1 MGISEKEIKKKVNL
15 LGAPGV
21 GKTSLILQFV
31 KSVFGDEYLKTIGTN
46 IYTKNIELED
56 GDVKLVIHDIMGEE
70 MYNTVREGAFLGST
84 GAIAVA
90 DVTRPETLD
99 ALLDDWIPMYY
110 ERCSRDNPIILA
122 VNKFDMDNKMVDS
135 DDLKSKADEFEMTF
149 YTSAKNGKNVDVV
162 FKILASKVAGNL
174 QLSIHDIEDIVES
187 RELSSPRELLDV
199 IFAYIS
205 EIGQMP
211 YSERE
216 KILAESGIQKFD
228 LEEEIEEIKEE
239 DVLDYAN
246 KLMAWFEKEGKEYP
260 KEIIQDAVEKYRNTS
275 NR

>member
-1 MGISEKEIKKKVNL
+1 MGITEKEIKKKVNL

-90 DVTRPETLD
+90 DITRPETLD
-99 ALLDDWIPMYY
+99 ALLNDWVPMYY

-122 VNKFDMDNKMVDS
+122 VNKFDLDNKMIDS
-135 DDLKSKADEFEMTF
+135 DDLKSKADEFGMTF
-149 YTSAKNGKNVDVV
+149 YTSAKDGKNVDVA

-174 QLSIHDIEDIVES
+174 QLSIQDIEDIVEN
-187 RELSSPRELLDV
+187 REISSPRELLDV

-228 LEEEIEEIKEE
+228 LEEEIEGIKEE
-239 DVLDYAN
+239 DVLDYAD
-246 KLMAWFEKEGKEYP
+246 KLMDWFEKEGKDYP
-260 KEIIQDAVEKYRNTS
+260 KEIIQDAVDKYKS
-275 NR
+275 S